1 MTIEV
6 LGARLVFLCFLCLF
20 LESSLHLHLQTSL
33 HLLRFFWLRDLPRF
47 TSVERELERERE
59 REREREGHQGA
70 ASRLVRSQE
79 TGEAGWRLKLKR
91 QAR

>member
-47 TSVERELERERE
+47 TSVERELDRERE
-59 REREREGHQGA
+59 RERERKGHQG

-79 TGEAGWRLKLKR
+79 RPVGG
-91 QAR
+91 